1 MLFPIGRIRWTRAV
15 LAHDDIDTDDL
26 VRAFSRYMQGD
37 WGDLDEAA
45 KLENDLALTNGSPV
59 YAVDTSRQGARFC
72 ICTQGEKTIV
82 SLSGEQDISGAS
94 LQPHAQSRRHYRHDS

>member
-45 KLENDLALTNGSPV
+45 QLENDLALTNGSPV
-59 YAVDTSRQGARFC
+59 CAVYTSRQGTRFC
-72 ICTQGEKTIV
+72 ICTKDESTIV
-82 SLSGEQDISGAS
+82 SLPDERHASGAS